1 MSKKISFQIFFLFV
15 PHFGDRFLF
24 WYSSIVL
31 IIEFSLKSIM
41 GVGFS
46 DYPVLLSWIGS
57 QLDKQ
62 INLFS
67 ALETVHKTQYIKI
80 QSLQNKV
87 NDS

>member
-1 MSKKISFQIFFLFV
+1 
-15 PHFGDRFLF
+15 
-24 WYSSIVL
+24 
-31 IIEFSLKSIM
+31 M

-67 ALETVHKTQYIKI
+67 ALETVPKTQYIKI